1 MKPDRHST
9 SLAKTPS
16 VTQAIETQG
25 DKENNA
31 RKKSQT
37 VPWDFLQKAEGV
49 LDPIRLPSTSTSKE
63 TLIQEDE
70 TSDHDQSLTLLVDDD
85 DYKQEKEV
93 VEVKSFLIPIF

>member
-9 SLAKTPS
+9 SLGRTPS

-49 LDPIRLPSTSTSKE
+49 LDPTRLPSTSTSKE
-63 TLIQEDE
+63 TLNE